1 MRCLERW
8 YSRNIVA
15 LSGAHVEVVFGFT
28 SQNYGSVGT
37 LLSTKNAG
45 VKGNQITQ
53 PMIWN
58 GQEFTNLGANM
69 PFFINEVKSFAVLFT
84 AASVKNYSI
93 FELPKADFAI
103 IDLLF
108 NMKPFIR
115 QQLNLFFDGLK
126 TQVAA
131 E

>member
-8 YSRNIVA
+8 YSRNTVA

-53 PMIWN
+53 PILRSIIERRAMSDGI
-58 GQEFTNLGANM
+58 EA
-69 PFFINEVKSFAVLFT
+69 IADLF
-84 AASVKNYSI
+84 SI
-93 FELPKADFAI
+93 S
-103 IDLLF
+103 
-108 NMKPFIR
+108 
-115 QQLNLFFDGLK
+115 
-126 TQVAA
+126 
-131 E
+131 